1 MDHFDKTPVYN
12 LNVVLRETG
21 LKADLVRA
29 WERRYDLPRP
39 QRTEG
44 GHRLYS
50 RHDIE
55 TLRWLKEKRDQ
66 GMSIR
71 HAVELWK
78 SMTHSGKDPL
88 VQQNSPNKTAEINE
102 VTSHSNTLLSLRRRW
117 ITACL
122 DFDSAGAEEVFNQA
136 FATHPVE
143 QVVIEILQ
151 KGMNE
156 IGTGWHHGD
165 NSVQQEHFAS
175 ALADRRLQT
184 LLSLTPPPVHSQ
196 TVLVGCPP
204 EEHHALPILMI
215 DLFLRR
221 KGYKVINLGT
231 DIPTDQMI
239 ATTLSVQP
247 DLIILGAQTLRTAA
261 TLMDT
266 FNALQAAGKPL
277 AYGGLI
283 FNRVPAL
290 RERIPAIFLGEELNA
305 AADKAVLLLAT
316 PQHEQL
322 AYVEKNSIT
331 DLATQFQQKRAA
343 IDLYVQERM
352 LAEGVEIVN
361 IDRANYFFS
370 NDLYAAL
377 KLGNIDCLESDL
389 EWVKLLLH
397 GRNIN
402 SNSLLH
408 YLGAY
413 RDGIWLHLESTG
425 TPIIQWIE
433 SRLAE
438 IVV

>member
-1 MDHFDKTPVYN
+1 MDYFDKTPVYN

-55 TLRWLKEKRDQ
+55 TFKWLKEKRDQ

-88 VQQNSPNKTAEINE
+88 TQQNSQNKTTVINE
-102 VTSHSNTLLSLRRRW
+102 ETSRSNTLLSLRQRW

-122 DFDSAGAEEVFNQA
+122 DFDSAAAEEVFNQA

-165 NSVQQEHFAS
+165 YSVQQEHFAS

-204 EEHHALPILMI
+204 EEHHALPLLMI

-266 FNALQAAGKPL
+266 FSALQAAGKPL

-305 AADKAVLLLAT
+305 AADKAVFLLTT
-316 PQHEQL
+316 PQHEKL

-331 DLATQFQQKRAA
+331 GLATHFQQKRAA
-343 IDLYVQERM
+343 IDLYVQEMM

-377 KLGNIDCLESDL
+377 KLGNIDCLETDL

-413 RDGIWLHLESTG
+413 RDGIWLHLELTG

-433 SRLAE
+433 SHLAE
-438 IVV
+438 IAV